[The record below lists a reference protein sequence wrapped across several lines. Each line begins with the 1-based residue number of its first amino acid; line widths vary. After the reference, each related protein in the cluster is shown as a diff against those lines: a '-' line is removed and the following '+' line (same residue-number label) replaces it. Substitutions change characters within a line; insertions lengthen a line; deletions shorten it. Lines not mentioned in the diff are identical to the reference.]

1 MENGPL
7 NGKFYETY
15 VITEIL
21 KSFYSEGNDPE
32 LIGEKQIYYYRD
44 RDKKE
49 VDFII
54 ETIDGIYPIEIK
66 KGVKP
71 SSPDKNFDVLKKY
84 GKKVFTGIVID
95 SKEKIFKINNNA
107 YEIPIGLIGL

>member
-7 NGKFYETY
+7 NGKIYETY

-21 KSFYSEGNDPE
+21 KSFYGEGNNPE

-44 RDKKE
+44 KKE

-54 ETIDGIYPIEIK
+54 KTIDGIYPIEIK
-66 KGVKP
+66 KRSEAVKP
-71 SSPDKNFDVLKKY
+71 R
-84 GKKVFTGIVID
+84 
-95 SKEKIFKINNNA
+95 
-107 YEIPIGLIGL
+107 